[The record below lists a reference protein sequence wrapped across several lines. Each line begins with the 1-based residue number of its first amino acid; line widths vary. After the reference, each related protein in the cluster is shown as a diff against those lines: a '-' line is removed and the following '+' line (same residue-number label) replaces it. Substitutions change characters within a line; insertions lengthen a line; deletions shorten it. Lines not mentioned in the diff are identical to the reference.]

1 MKRSRSIALVLLG
14 STSLLMVACDQSDPL
29 ASNDFFRDER
39 ECARVNN
46 PDACRQAL
54 VDARAVHQRTAPAFA
69 SREACEAQFGAEN
82 CTETKQAPAP
92 EQLQAAGQERQPV
105 AQSGGSWFLPAMLG
119 YMMGRNT
126 AGPSMM
132 PGQVGLAQ
140 RDDQQKDQQTGTG
153 RSSRSSGSGG
163 GARYSSGRPLYRDV
177 NNTVY
182 SGSQSL
188 GQTHTMAPPKATST
202 SVSRS
207 GFGRTGTSASS

>member
-29 ASNDFFRDER
+29 AGNDFFRDER

-54 VDARAVHQRTAPAFA
+54 ADARAVHQQTAPAFA
-69 SREACEAQFGAEN
+69 SRQACEEQFGVEN
-82 CTETKQAPAP
+82 CTETKQPPSP
-92 EQLQAAGQERQPV
+92 EQFQAAGQERTQV

-119 YMMGRNT
+119 YMMGRNSAAPT
-126 AGPSMM
+126 ML
-132 PGQVGLAQ
+132 PGQVGLAP
-140 RDDQQKDQQTGTG
+140 RDEQNNQQTSTG
-153 RSSRSSGSGG
+153 GSSSSSSSGG
-163 GARYSSGRPLYRDV
+163 GRYSSGRPLYRDV

-188 GQTHTMAPPKATST
+188 GQTHTMAPPRASST
-202 SVSRS
+202 SVARG